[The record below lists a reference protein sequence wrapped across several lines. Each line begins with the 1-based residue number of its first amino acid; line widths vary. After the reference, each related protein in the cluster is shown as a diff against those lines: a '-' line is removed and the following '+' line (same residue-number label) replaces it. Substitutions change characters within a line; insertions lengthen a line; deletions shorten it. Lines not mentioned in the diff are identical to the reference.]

1 MLEDGL
7 GTQVED
13 SQELLEDQFEEE
25 DEEEL
30 EEELTIPVKDRK
42 LVTHPYD
49 FVIRSLKAQID
60 DQTLVL
66 ADKFQRRQVWDQTKC
81 SRLIESL
88 LLNVPI
94 PVCYFAELDDGSY
107 SVIDGQQRLTAIYR
121 FLNNE
126 FPLRALKILPDI
138 NRKQFEDLEVSYQRL
153 LLSRTI
159 RCIVIL
165 KESHPDI
172 KFDVFE
178 RLNTGFVP
186 LNAQEIRNSVYRGKL
201 NDLILE
207 LSEDEVFQKTR
218 RVLNIDKRMQ
228 DCEMILRFFA
238 FFFDPIAYRG
248 TLSKFLD
255 QYLEQGIHFD
265 DETIEHHREIFRK
278 TIDDVFAIFD
288 YGAFRRY
295 NPDTGWEKSINRAI
309 YDVIMLSFAYVS
321 SEDIRSSKTEIIEA
335 LKKVCQ
341 DPDFSEAITSSTK
354 NRDRIQTR
362 IDKWRDAMAEIGLDV
377 PKIKIGK
384 DS

>member
-1 MLEDGL
+1 MLEEGL
-7 GTQVED
+7 GTQVKD
-13 SQELLEDQFEEE
+13 SQELLDEEQFET
-25 DEEEL
+25 EEE
-30 EEELTIPVKDRK
+30 EEQEEMDIPVKERK

-60 DQTLVL
+60 DQSLIL
-66 ADKFQRRQVWDQTKC
+66 CDKFQRRQVWDRTKC

-94 PVCYFAELDDGSY
+94 PVCYFAELEDGTY
-107 SVIDGQQRLTAIYR
+107 SAIDGQQRLTAIYR

-126 FPLRALKILPDI
+126 YALRALKILPEL
-138 NRKQFEDLEVSYQRL
+138 NRKKFEDFEPVVQRL

-186 LNAQEIRNSVYRGKL
+186 LNAQEIRNSVFRGKL
-201 NDLILE
+201 NDLIVE

-218 RVLNIDKRMQ
+218 RVTGIDKRMQ

-238 FFFDPIAYRG
+238 FFFDPLAYRG

-255 QYLEQGIHFD
+255 RYLEDGIHA
-265 DETIEHHREIFRK
+265 DEETLEHHREVFRK
-278 TIDDVFAIFD
+278 TIDDVFEVFG
-288 YGAFRRY
+288 YEAFRRY
-295 NPDTGWEKSINRAI
+295 TPDIGWEKSINRAI
-309 YDVIMLSFAYVS
+309 YDVVMLSFAS
-321 SEDIRSSKTEIIEA
+321 LDSEEIRSKKSEIVEA
-335 LKKVCQ
+335 LKEVCQ
-341 DPDFSEAITSSTK
+341 DPEFSEAITSSTK
-354 NRDRIQTR
+354 NKERIQTR
-362 IDKWRDAMAEIGLDV
+362 IDKWRNALLAIDLKV
-377 PKIKIGK
+377 PPIKIGK
-384 DS
+384 